1 MGIPIPSIFVFE
13 REDSKWE
20 LVDGLQRVSTILEF
34 MGLLMN
40 SEGEL
45 LPPSCLEATGYLPS
59 LSNLVWIQS
68 GIVDGVPIADQ
79 SILSDDLKIT
89 VRRSRVAVEILK
101 RPSDNN
107 TKFEL
112 FQRLNA
118 GGTPANAQ
126 ELRNCVIIMANR
138 EYYEFLR
145 KLSINENFIAVA
157 GMTEDQLEKQRA
169 LEYVSRFMVHTF
181 VSYDGK
187 LDVEEYIDHGILSL
201 AAIGPTASGRAA
213 FENTF
218 DLLNKSFGQ
227 EALRRRVD
235 ETARGKVSL
244 VAFEVIAVG
253 IARNI
258 DFIMSQPDPTAFVH
272 RKVSEFWQ
280 SSDPDSLYSA
290 GTRGTNRIR
299 RTIPTG
305 DLWFGNA

>member
-1 MGIPIPSIFVFE
+1 MNFFANC
-13 REDSKWE
+13 
-20 LVDGLQRVSTILEF
+20 
-34 MGLLMN
+34 LL
-40 SEGEL
+40 
-45 LPPSCLEATGYLPS
+45 T
-59 LSNLVWIQS
+59 
-68 GIVDGVPIADQ
+68 
-79 SILSDDLKIT
+79 KI
-89 VRRSRVAVEILK
+89 S
-101 RPSDNN
+101 
-107 TKFEL
+107 F
-112 FQRLNA
+112 
-118 GGTPANAQ
+118 
-126 ELRNCVIIMANR
+126 
-138 EYYEFLR
+138 
-145 KLSINENFIAVA
+145 AVA